1 MLQEFRDNL
10 KGTAVFIVVLI
21 SIPFAL
27 VGIDQ
32 IFLGGSAGQ
41 SELSV
46 NGEDITQFEVDRAL
60 AIHKQQLLSQY
71 ENLDPA
77 LLDDELLRKPVQLRL
92 IRQKVMSQR
101 AMEVGM
107 GVGKAVFSDMLKNE
121 DSFQINGRFDRDAYE
136 FALRQMDHTQNSYYA
151 ALQDSMLISQTA
163 LGVAGTGI
171 VTQKEVE
178 LTAELIEQKRDY
190 YYLTVPIA
198 DLRKSVKIEEAQI
211 EEYYQRHLSD
221 FETEEQVIIDYL
233 ELSIDDLTASVIVEE
248 EMIRELFDSELD
260 DLLDLTR
267 NRVEHIL
274 FANEDAAINEQRL
287 GEVQSK
293 LNEGALFGDLARNYS
308 DDMGSANQGG
318 DLGFIDAAAFP
329 QGFSDTVA
337 SLDVGEVSA
346 PLTTESGIH
355 LIRLAEKESAEIPV
369 YEQQRGRI
377 QNLLE
382 RQLAEQLLPEKI
394 DQLRELAY
402 NAESLAEV
410 ASEMDLVMKTSKPF
424 SRDGGEEIAAYPSVV
439 SAAFGEEVAREGHA
453 SDVIEL
459 GTDRVAVVKLRE
471 LLPVKT
477 LSLDTVRQEVIENLT
492 VQKASLVVDKKGSDL
507 LAQVQAGSNIEE
519 LAKQQGLPWQVSI
532 DTRRFGGI
540 VDGAIRDQAFT
551 LPARSV
557 LPRVTGF
564 QSGSGDYIVL
574 SLTRV
579 TPGDL
584 DKLAVAQRDNL
595 LGSIRENLGRREF
608 GSYQASLVSDADI
621 EGLY

>member
-46 NGEDITQFEVDRAL
+46 NGEDITQLEVDRAL
-60 AIHKQQLLSQY
+60 LRHKQQLLSQY

-77 LLDDELLRKPVQLRL
+77 VLDDELLRKPVQLRL

-121 DSFQINGRFDRDAYE
+121 SSFQINGRFDRDAYE
-136 FALRQMDHTQNSYYA
+136 FALRQMGHTQNSYYA
-151 ALQDSMLISQTA
+151 ALKDSMLISQTA
-163 LGVAGTGI
+163 SGVAGTGI
-171 VTQKEVE
+171 VTQQEVK

-198 DLRKSVKIEEAQI
+198 DLRKSVTIEEAQV
-211 EEYYQRHLSD
+211 EEYYQLHMSD

-233 ELSIDDLTASVIVEE
+233 ELAVDDLIASVIVEE
-248 EMIRELFDSELD
+248 EMIREQFDSELD
-260 DLLDLTR
+260 DLLDSAR
-267 NRVEHIL
+267 SRVEHIL
-274 FANEDAAINEQRL
+274 FANEDAAINAQRL

-293 LNEGALFGDLARNYS
+293 LKEGALFGDLARNYS
-308 DDMGSANQGG
+308 DDMGSANLGG

-329 QGFSDTVA
+329 QAFSDTVA
-337 SLDVGEVSA
+337 SLEVGEVSA
-346 PLTTESGIH
+346 PLATDSGIH
-355 LIRLAEKESAEIPV
+355 LIHLAEKESADLPT

-377 QNLLE
+377 RDLLE

-402 NAESLAEV
+402 NAESLSEV
-410 ASEMDLVMKTSKPF
+410 AGEMELVVKTSAPF

-439 SAAFGEEVAREGHA
+439 SAAFDVEVAREGHA

-459 GTDRVAVVKLRE
+459 GANRVAIVKLRE
-471 LLPVKT
+471 LLPVRT
-477 LSLDTVRQEVIENLT
+477 LSLDTVRQEIMESLT
-492 VQKASLVVDKKGSDL
+492 MREASLIVNKKGSDL
-507 LAQVQAGSNIEE
+507 LAQALAGGNIEE

-540 VDGAIRDQAFT
+540 VDGAIRNQAFT

-564 QSGSGDYIVL
+564 QSDSGDYIVL

-584 DKLAVAQRDNL
+584 DKLAVVQRDNL

-608 GSYQASLVSDADI
+608 GSYEASLVSDADI